1 MIFDIPKWFQKAF
14 QHRIAADDAQ
24 TLCVIERVVDQLEVK
39 VRLLAALLN
48 QPTIRNLRVVAESAE
63 KMGRPT

>member
-1 MIFDIPKWFQKAF
+1 LAKLSVQKRCP
-14 QHRIAADDAQ
+14 HRIAADDAQ

-48 QPTIRNLRVVAESAE
+48 QPTNH
-63 KMGRPT
+63 P

>member
-1 MIFDIPKWFQKAF
+1 LAKLSVQKRF
-14 QHRIAADDAQ
+14 PHRIATDDAQ

-39 VRLLAALLN
+39 VRLLAALLISIN
-48 QPTIRNLRVVAESAE
+48 QPTIRDLVAESAE